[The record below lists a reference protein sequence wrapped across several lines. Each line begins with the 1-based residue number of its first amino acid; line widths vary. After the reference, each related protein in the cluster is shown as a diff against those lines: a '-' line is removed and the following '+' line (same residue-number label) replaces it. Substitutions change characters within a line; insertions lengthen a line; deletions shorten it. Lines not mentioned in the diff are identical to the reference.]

1 MKNKKNVLNIVLIF
15 FILSLFFR
23 IDFRFKNSVECCSD
37 DYDYFSHAE
46 TIALDGDFDYSNQL
60 TTDHPYTYS
69 KDNKIAPV
77 GFPGSGMLSS
87 PFLYVGNLID
97 NNLNSENG
105 KEILN
110 YKLLFYSLS
119 SIFYFFMGYIFIFK
133 SLVELNLRIKKYQLL
148 LIYSGSGVT
157 YFAFERFSMTHAFEV
172 FTISLL
178 IYQSTNFFKNK
189 SKWSAIFIP
198 LILTISFF
206 VKMSNYFIFL
216 IPLITKFLVVEKFDV
231 KNNLTKNFYFILST
245 LFSSGLYAV
254 ISTNIYGKIMF
265 NPQEV
270 YSSNIKLNDV
280 IGQNNYF
287 EVVADLFNVFIL
299 ILFGNEF
306 GIFWVS
312 PIIFSGIFLTLYDY
326 KKLFKLKNIL
336 TLVCFAQCFGIVYLW
351 KSTGASY
358 GFRYLYALVPLSI
371 LVLYSKNS
379 KLPRFFNLIVLL
391 SIFSNL
397 AILFFE
403 TTEQTQLAMNEQ
415 VNSFGVM
422 ANYAEV
428 NYVTGVIK
436 SFFSLNSYLII
447 FSTSFV
453 GVLFF
458 KLLITIF
465 DVSYIFDVLQSLGLP
480 TDNSDFIKYIENLSL
495 ISVSKIFT
503 ISLFLLL
510 FSIYIVAFIDKGT
523 KRK

>member
-1 MKNKKNVLNIVLIF
+1 
-15 FILSLFFR
+15 
-23 IDFRFKNSVECCSD
+23 
-37 DYDYFSHAE
+37 
-46 TIALDGDFDYSNQL
+46 
-60 TTDHPYTYS
+60 
-69 KDNKIAPV
+69 
-77 GFPGSGMLSS
+77 
-87 PFLYVGNLID
+87 
-97 NNLNSENG
+97 
-105 KEILN
+105 
-110 YKLLFYSLS
+110 
-119 SIFYFFMGYIFIFK
+119 
-133 SLVELNLRIKKYQLL
+133 
-148 LIYSGSGVT
+148 
-157 YFAFERFSMTHAFEV
+157 
-172 FTISLL
+172 
-178 IYQSTNFFKNK
+178 
-189 SKWSAIFIP
+189 
-198 LILTISFF
+198 
-206 VKMSNYFIFL
+206 MSNYFIFL
-216 IPLITKFLVVEKFDV
+216 IPLITKFLVIEKFDV

-287 EVVADLFNVFIL
+287 EVIADLFNVFIL

-371 LVLYSKNS
+371 LVLYAKKS

-403 TTEQTQLAMNEQ
+403 TTEQTQLAMYEQ

-465 DVSYIFDVLQSLGLP
+465 DISYIFDILQSLGLP

-495 ISVSKIFT
+495 VSISKIFT
-503 ISLFLLL
+503 ILLFLLL